1 MRSAGDRPLSWHLA
15 TVEGCSV
22 TSGDMTSLEGR
33 DQHVYVRARS
43 QGAVDTAADKLKTA
57 KRMGADE
64 GLLSGDGA
72 ATRIKHNNHLESGPP
87 QSRAGF
93 GGKALL
99 TSVRTDSAYPPS
111 CAICATRARPP
122 GPSNPRRPQSAPW

>member
-1 MRSAGDRPLSWHLA
+1 
-15 TVEGCSV
+15 
-22 TSGDMTSLEGR
+22 MTSLEGR

-72 ATRIKHNNHLESGPP
+72 VTRIKDNNHLGPG
-87 QSRAGF
+87 RRKAG
-93 GGKALL
+93 
-99 TSVRTDSAYPPS
+99 RDSA
-111 CAICATRARPP
+111 ARPC
-122 GPSNPRRPQSAPW
+122 